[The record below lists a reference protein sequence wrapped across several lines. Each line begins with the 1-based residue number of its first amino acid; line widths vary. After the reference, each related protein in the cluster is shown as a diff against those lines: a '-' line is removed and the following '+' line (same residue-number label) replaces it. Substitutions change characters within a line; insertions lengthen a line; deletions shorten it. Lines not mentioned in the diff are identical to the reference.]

1 MMWVVAFLA
10 LGAGAAATTYY
21 INDGSTVGD
30 VYCTQLGNNANNGR
44 TPSTPKLTLN
54 NLLASTNLLPGDVVL
69 IDTGTYPTNV
79 VIGTNVVGAAG
90 NRIVFQGSTNLA
102 AGGTILTAGSGN
114 VLEIRGRHLE
124 FRDIQIAGGT
134 VGIGLNGASFNEFFR
149 INAISNSANGV
160 KTFGPNNDSN
170 AFRRCVFYSLSFG
183 AMDFQTTSFGNY
195 IEHTILGSQNGIS
208 IFPKLDSFSNI
219 VNSILFAPRI
229 LSTAGNIPRRME
241 NNVFSYTTVFGT
253 DHETLED
260 VQRVYT
266 NWVGNTVVADP
277 KFVNAEGFDFHLLSA
292 AGFVS
297 NGVWVTNA
305 TVGYSPG
312 IDFGARE

>member
-1 MMWVVAFLA
+1 V
-10 LGAGAAATTYY
+10 
-21 INDGSTVGD
+21 ND
-30 VYCTQLGNNANNGR
+30 VYTTAGGNDSNSGTA
-44 TPSTPKLTLN
+44 PSSPKLTLS
-54 NLLASTNLLPGDVVL
+54 NLLASATLVPGDVVY

-114 VLEIRGRHLE
+114 VLEIRGRYLE
-124 FRDIQIAGGT
+124 FRDITIAGGT
-134 VGIGLNGASFNEFFR
+134 IGIGLQNAAHNEFFR

-160 KTFGPNNDSN
+160 KTFNLNNDSN
-170 AFRRCVFYSLSFG
+170 AFRRCTFYSLSFG
-183 AMDFQTTSFGNY
+183 ALDFQASSSGNY
-195 IEHTILGSQNGIS
+195 IEHSILGSQNGIS
-208 IFPKLDSFSNI
+208 IYPKPNSFSNI
-219 VNSILFAPRI
+219 VHSICVAPRI
-229 LSTAGNIPRRME
+229 LSTADNIPVRMQ
-241 NNVFSYTTVFGT
+241 NCIFSYTTVFGSDT
-253 DHETLED
+253 ETLAD
-260 VQRVYT
+260 IQRIYT
-266 NWVGNTVVADP
+266 NWIGNTVVADP

-312 IDFGARE
+312 IDLGPRE